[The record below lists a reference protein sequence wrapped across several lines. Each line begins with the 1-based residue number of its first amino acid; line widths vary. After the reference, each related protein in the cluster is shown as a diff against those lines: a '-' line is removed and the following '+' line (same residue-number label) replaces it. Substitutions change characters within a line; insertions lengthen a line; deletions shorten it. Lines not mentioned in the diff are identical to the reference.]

1 MGSAAAG
8 GDRDQGQSE
17 EEPRTHHSG
26 NSTSGE
32 NVSRN
37 TSTARPDKPETRCS
51 PTHSSSRRPAAIPA
65 RLRSSTSA
73 TPRRSTRSCGRARRA
88 RRRASSRPRPL
99 RGRRSRSAASAT
111 SPAARRCPGSTGSHA
126 TFSAT
131 TTSARASRRAPASG
145 SECRFSTTTS
155 ASRRQAQRIDAER
168 VAPALHAAL
177 GTLPAA
183 QRRAVELRVLDEL
196 PYAEVGRSLGCSP
209 LAARIKVSRAL
220 GALSRIME
228 GAVT

>member
-1 MGSAAAG
+1 MKTDAQLIQTARQRSPRVRGALPPPRPGDRLVPARARAPGQEASELTAETFARAALSLRRFRDESGGSALPWLYGIARNLL
-8 GDRDQGQSE
+8 RDYYE
-17 EEPRTHHSG
+17 R
-26 NSTSGE
+26 
-32 NVSRN
+32 SRV
-37 TSTARPDKPETRCS
+37 ETR
-51 PTHSSSRRPAAIPA
+51 A
-65 RLRSSTSA
+65 RERL
-73 TPRRSTRSCGRARRA
+73 GM
-88 RRRASSRPRPL
+88 PL
-99 RGRRSRSAASAT
+99 QHYDLGIEEAGA
-111 SPAARRCPGSTGSHA
+111 
-126 TFSAT
+126 
-131 TTSARASRRAPASG
+131 
-145 SECRFSTTTS
+145 
-155 ASRRQAQRIDAER
+155 RIDAER